1 MPPETRYA
9 KNGQLHIAYQMAG
22 EGPLDVVFVSGWIS
36 HVEHMWEE
44 PAFARFLRRLA
55 SFSRLILIDKRGTG
69 LSDPVTRPPTVE
81 ERMEDVRAVMD
92 VVGSERAALLGVS
105 EGGAMNLL
113 FAATHPGRTTALVLL
128 GAYARLAWAP
138 DYPWGWPAEGI
149 EAFLA
154 QVEQGWGTGVAFDVL
169 APGYVRDQRLQQW
182 WARYQR
188 LAASPGAAMTL
199 MRMAY
204 EIDVRFILPAV
215 RVPTL
220 VLHRADDRLLS
231 ADHGRYLAQH
241 IAGAKYVELPGADH
255 LFFLGEADAVLD
267 EIEEFL
273 TGVRVG
279 GQPDRV
285 LATVLFTD
293 VVGSTERAA
302 ALGDRLWRDL
312 LEDYRALVRR
322 QLARFRGREVDAA
335 GDGVLAAFD
344 GPGRAVECARA
355 IGTAARQLDID
366 IRAGVH
372 TGECELMGER
382 LSGIAL
388 HIGARVAALAAGGE
402 VLVSSTV
409 RDLVAGSGLL
419 FEDRGSHALKGI
431 PGEWRLFSVVRPSTG

>member
-113 FAATHPGRTTALVLL
+113 FATTHPGRTTALVLL

-138 DYPWGWPAEGI
+138 DHPWGWPAEAI

>member
-1 MPPETRYA
+1 
-9 KNGQLHIAYQMAG
+9 
-22 EGPLDVVFVSGWIS
+22 
-36 HVEHMWEE
+36 
-44 PAFARFLRRLA
+44 
-55 SFSRLILIDKRGTG
+55 
-69 LSDPVTRPPTVE
+69 
-81 ERMEDVRAVMD
+81 
-92 VVGSERAALLGVS
+92 
-105 EGGAMNLL
+105 MNLL
-113 FAATHPGRTTALVLL
+113 FAATHPGRTTALVLF
-128 GAYARLAWAP
+128 GAYARMAWAP

-149 EAFLA
+149 AALLA

-169 APGYVRDQRLQQW
+169 APGYVRDQRLRQW

-199 MRMAY
+199 IRMAY
-204 EIDVRFILPAV
+204 EIDARFILPAV
-215 RVPTL
+215 RVPAL

-255 LFFLGEADAVLD
+255 LFFLGQADAVLD

-279 GQPDRV
+279 GPADRV

-293 VVGSTERAA
+293 IVGSTERAA
-302 ALGDRLWRDL
+302 ALGDRRWRDL

-344 GPGRAVECARA
+344 GPARA
-355 IGTAARQLDID
+355 IECASAIGAAARQLDID

-372 TGECELMGER
+372 TGECEVMGER
-382 LSGIAL
+382 LGGIAL

-409 RDLVAGSGLL
+409 RDLVAGSGLV
-419 FEDRGSHALKGI
+419 FEDRGSHTLKGI
-431 PGEWRLFSVVRPSTG
+431 PGEWRLFSVVRSSTG